1 MKTYNFRI
9 VVEPDG
15 ERWHAYC
22 PALVGQGGATWGY
35 TQQEAL
41 KNIHEVIQL
50 VVESMMEQG
59 EALPAEPADQV
70 QVSGE
75 PQAAVV
81 V

>member
-1 MKTYNFRI
+1 MAVLI

-22 PALVGQGGATWGY
+22 PALMQQGGATWGH

-41 KNIHEVIQL
+41 KNIHEVIQM

-59 EALPAEPADQV
+59 EAHGMNTDKKLR
-70 QVSGE
+70 S
-75 PQAAVV
+75 
-81 V
+81 

>member
-1 MKTYNFRI
+1 
-9 VVEPDG
+9 
-15 ERWHAYC
+15 
-22 PALVGQGGATWGY
+22 VGQGGATWGH

-41 KNIHEVIQL
+41 SNIHEVIQM

-59 EALPAEPADQV
+59 EALPTEPADQV

-75 PQAAVV
+75 PQVAVV